1 MGYKEDG
8 QMEQLELGVPLQ
20 RQNDT
25 AFVTIDIINNVC
37 ANVARSHQHKWL
49 TISVMKVVA
58 QIGVILSA
66 LATQGMPASSL
77 SLTAPFTRLLSL
89 SRGGSRQIKPVG
101 DYVGVNDTAPYLVEE
116 MVAAETPKPRLN
128 PLSEISAGTTVALAS
143 IPSSIAFASIAGV
156 DPLVGVWSS
165 VILGGVSA
173 VTGMRPGLVAG
184 AAGVVA
190 VPLAGVVK
198 QGPEL
203 MAPTIFLAAI
213 MELVF
218 ATLKGG
224 RLIELVRY
232 VLKRGVDL

>member
-1 MGYKEDG
+1 
-8 QMEQLELGVPLQ
+8 
-20 RQNDT
+20 
-25 AFVTIDIINNVC
+25 
-37 ANVARSHQHKWL
+37 
-49 TISVMKVVA
+49 MKVVA